1 MLTAPLTPAKAT
13 LLAASLAAGAD
24 LARLRVLIGQYPA
37 VFTPET
43 VLRVLL
49 VVPETSAPAAYT
61 PLLEAILAGE
71 PLGAGDASLQLD
83 TSSVAT
89 LSGKKAKRQLRLI
102 PALPPLQR
110 APSGSY
116 CDTGA
121 STSTGTG
128 TGAGMN
134 TGPNTGTIT
143 STNADTD
150 TKTDTMRQ
158 ELVAAFLAARAELI
172 DAETGALS
180 IAVELLQAF
189 SAVLPAVRQL
199 LVGSAQ
205 PLHKL
210 VYEFVR
216 EPAPGLAAF
225 RALPAEEALEVLI
238 ADPDTVVRDLQEL
251 VEPYLSVRDAR
262 EWAHVWARLSAL
274 PFARLVAVLTEWT
287 PPAGVRADWARWA
300 MRVCY
305 RCPET
310 DPDAPAW
317 LGLRSVGRRIAELLL
332 LPPPGPEPGPEGGL
346 PARVGDL
353 ADRENPLAVPSR
365 ATLGLLD
372 AVITSSALLGRT
384 MAETLRIRLEGSP
397 DIQHAVLR
405 HFVRPGPDWS
415 ARDDAGWQQIR
426 SGARWL
432 QRSGA
437 LARLATEDVERAVL
451 AGMLEGTRFG
461 LARDTYAHASSGPL
475 PPADVEKCVL
485 AAFHG
490 FVDNATNGNKTRG
503 QMKHALQTYLASRLL
518 PAPSPVSLR
527 LTG

>member
-1 MLTAPLTPAKAT
+1 MPSMTTTTSTPMPTPTTRLTPVKAT
-13 LLAASLAAGAD
+13 LLAASLAASAD
-24 LARLRVLIGQYPA
+24 LARLRVLIGQHPA

-49 VVPETSAPAAYT
+49 VVPETTAPAAYT
-61 PLLEAILAGE
+61 PLLEAILTGE
-71 PLGAGDASLQLD
+71 PMGAGDAGVQLD

-89 LSGKKAKRQLRLI
+89 LPEKKAKRQLRLL

-110 APSGSY
+110 PPSNSCDAVTGTDTNTDTNPNTAT
-116 CDTGA
+116 DTGKA
-121 STSTGTG
+121 KTK
-128 TGAGMN
+128 N
-134 TGPNTGTIT
+134 TGPDANAGTT
-143 STNADTD
+143 HE
-150 TKTDTMRQ
+150 
-158 ELVAAFLAARAELI
+158 ELVAAFLTARAELI
-172 DAETGALS
+172 DVETGALS

-210 VYEFVR
+210 VYDFVR
-216 EPAPGLAAF
+216 EPAPTLGAF
-225 RALPAEEALEVLI
+225 RGLPVDEALEVLI

-251 VEPYLSVRDAR
+251 AEPYLSVRDAH

-274 PFARLVAVLTEWT
+274 PFARLVAVLNEWT
-287 PPAGVRADWARWA
+287 PPADVRADWARWA

-305 RCPET
+305 RCSET
-310 DPDAPAW
+310 DPDSPAW
-317 LGLRSVGRRIAELLL
+317 PGMRLVGSRIAELL
-332 LPPPGPEPGPEGGL
+332 PSPVPAPEDGL

-353 ADRENPLAVPSR
+353 ADGENPLVVPSR
-365 ATLGLLD
+365 AALGLLD

-384 MAETLRIRLEGSP
+384 MAETLRIQLEGTS

-405 HFVRPGPDWS
+405 EFVRPGPDRS
-415 ARDDAGWQQIR
+415 ARDDAGWRQIR
-426 SGARWL
+426 SSARWL

-437 LARLATEDVERAVL
+437 LPKLTAEDVERAVL

-461 LARDTYAHASSGPL
+461 LARETYAHPSSGPL
-475 PPADVEKCVL
+475 PPAEVEECVL

-503 QMKHALQTYLASRLL
+503 QMKHALQTYISCRPRPPSL
-518 PAPSPVSLR
+518 PD
-527 LTG
+527 